1 MNITKLIWDS
11 EFFGLRIGRVKV
23 LTKEDCEV
31 LTSQMSKL
39 NKDFDLLYIFS
50 AHGLY
55 INVPGATLVDEKVV
69 YKTEEPLI
77 GEFCPHIRL
86 WDEAIGVTN
95 KLRHLALESGCYSRF
110 NLDKRFPKG
119 SYERL
124 YSRWIEQSVNHHIAS
139 EVFCYMKDEAPRGL
153 ITLNHKNDNGV
164 IGLVAVHEDYI
175 NLGIGS
181 EMMQHV
187 FKYAGEYQ
195 IHRIVVATQLKNIP
209 GCRFYEKNGF
219 VVESITDVWHWWL

>member
-1 MNITKLIWDS
+1 MNITKINWDS
-11 EFFGLRIGRVKV
+11 EFFGLRIGRVEV

-39 NKDFDLLYIFS
+39 NIDYDLLYIF
-50 AHGLY
+50 AVHGLD
-55 INVPGATLVDEKVV
+55 INIPGALLVDEKVV
-69 YKTEEPLI
+69 YKTENLMI
-77 GEFCPHIRL
+77 GEFCPQVKL
-86 WDEAIGVTN
+86 WDETIGVTN

-110 NLDKRFPKG
+110 KLDKGFPHG
-119 SYERL
+119 DYERL
-124 YSRWIEQSVNHHIAS
+124 YSRWIEQSVNHNIAS
-139 EVFCYMKDEAPRGL
+139 EVFCYMKDGIPRGL
-153 ITLNHKNDNGV
+153 ITLNRKKKEGV
-164 IGLVAVHEDYI
+164 IGLMAVHEEYVHH
-175 NLGIGS
+175 GIGS

-187 FKYAGEYQ
+187 FKYADENK